1 MVYAVAIECH
11 RVIHV
16 QLESEFCFIFFS
28 FVPGSNPAAV
38 DHTNPFVFT
47 VYKGGP
53 VLEEDT

>member
-16 QLESEFCFIFFS
+16 QLESEFCFIFS

-38 DHTNPFVFT
+38 EHTNIFF
-47 VYKGGP
+47 YHLKGGFQHID
-53 VLEEDT
+53 DT